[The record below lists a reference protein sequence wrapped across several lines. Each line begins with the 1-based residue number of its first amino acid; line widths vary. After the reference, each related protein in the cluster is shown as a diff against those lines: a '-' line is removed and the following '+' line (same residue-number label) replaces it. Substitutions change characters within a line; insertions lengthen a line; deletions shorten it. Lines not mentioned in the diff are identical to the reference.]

1 MMARDWEAEFK
12 ALNERERLAF
22 ARLGKALYKLGGN
35 SPAVVADELEQANA
49 EWQAAKAA
57 RQSLWRSFGPDENRP
72 AKARVSR
79 RRINHV
85 KVINRR

>member
-22 ARLGKALYKLGGN
+22 AKLGKALYKLGGN
-35 SPAVVADELEQANA
+35 SQAVVADELEQANA

-57 RQSLWRSFGPDENRP
+57 MAEFVAAFR
-72 AKARVSR
+72 SR
-79 RRINHV
+79 RE
-85 KVINRR
+85 